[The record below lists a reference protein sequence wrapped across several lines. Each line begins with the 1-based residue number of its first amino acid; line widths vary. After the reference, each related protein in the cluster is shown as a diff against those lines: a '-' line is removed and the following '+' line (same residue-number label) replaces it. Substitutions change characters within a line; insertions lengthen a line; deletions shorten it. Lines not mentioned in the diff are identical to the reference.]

1 LIPGKPES
9 LYEIGYILFQ
19 RKAIFMISG
28 ILVLNSLGMVM
39 VYFIIFGKTMGGI
52 YGAIFIGVEAN
63 IENLSGF

>member
-1 LIPGKPES
+1 
-9 LYEIGYILFQ
+9 
-19 RKAIFMISG
+19 MISG